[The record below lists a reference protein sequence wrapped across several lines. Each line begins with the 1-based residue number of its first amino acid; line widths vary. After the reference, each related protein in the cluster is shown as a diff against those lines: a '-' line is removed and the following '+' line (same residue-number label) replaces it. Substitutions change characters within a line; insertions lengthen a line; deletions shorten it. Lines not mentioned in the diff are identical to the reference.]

1 MVPGTEYH
9 VLDYYLTSGT
19 WYRVPGTTYY
29 HYLPVTTAHWRH
41 SYYGSMKSF
50 ALFVFQH
57 TIRPLPIG
65 HQNNSTMNPSSK
77 KANCLIYE
85 QHVHL
90 EPCLLRSYRHLET
103 NRGEPLHFLYQRD
116 SICNMYNRGKQPLK
130 TTIKTTPNKST
141 KSVRM
146 YFFKTKHNKT
156 QHTIHPK
163 HPKHSKH
170 PRTSMLF
177 HILPSID
184 PAHRV
189 VLSNQTSKNHQHHFE
204 FSFPMQYYH

>member
-1 MVPGTEYH
+1 MYVVPNT
-9 VLDYYLTSGT
+9 DYYNQWYQCT
-19 WYRVPGTTYY
+19 WYRVQYRVPGTTYY
-29 HYLPVTTAHWRH
+29 HSLPVTTAHWRH

-50 ALFVFQH
+50 ALFGFQH
-57 TIRPLPIG
+57 TMSPLPIG

-146 YFFKTKHNKT
+146 YFFKTQQNT
-156 QHTIHPK
+156 
-163 HPKHSKH
+163 
-170 PRTSMLF
+170 TS
-177 HILPSID
+177 
-184 PAHRV
+184 
-189 VLSNQTSKNHQHHFE
+189 NTSKTSKTSTYFNVVSHLAIN
-204 FSFPMQYYH
+204 